1 MVQHEPGEDVK
12 PTGAPVAGPSGPG
25 EWECV
30 CRALGLVGVACFIAF
45 AFTPLPNFISTRLE
59 IPSQLESAGAIV
71 VLGAGVS
78 KDGVLGEDSLR
89 RAIQGVL
96 LQRKGLAPLL
106 VLSGPAFKNGPT
118 EAAVR
123 AELARELGVPS
134 NAILTEE
141 TARTTREEAIRI
153 GALLRARQVRR
164 ILLVTSPYHMLRA
177 QRLFERAGFEV
188 LPATAE
194 DGSRTDKSPG
204 GRLKFMRQVLQ
215 EVLARLYYQAA
226 GYL

>member
-1 MVQHEPGEDVK
+1 MEQHEPGEDLK
-12 PTGAPVAGPSGPG
+12 SADDPAAGPSGPG
-25 EWECV
+25 KWECV
-30 CRALGLVGVACFIAF
+30 CRALGLVGVACFIVV

-59 IPSQLESAGAIV
+59 IPSQLEPAGAIV

-106 VLSGPAFKNGPT
+106 VLFGPAFKNGPT

-134 NAILTEE
+134 SAILTQE

-204 GRLKFMRQVLQ
+204 GRLKFMRQVIQ
-215 EVLARLYYQAA
+215 EVLARLYYQVA

>member
-1 MVQHEPGEDVK
+1 M
-12 PTGAPVAGPSGPG
+12 
-25 EWECV
+25 
-30 CRALGLVGVACFIAF
+30 ACFFAI
-45 AFTPLPNFISTRLE
+45 AFTPLPNFISRRLE
-59 IPSQLESAGAIV
+59 IPSQLEPAGAIV
-71 VLGAGVS
+71 VLAASVS
-78 KDGVLGEDSLR
+78 EDGVLGEDSLR
-89 RAIQGVL
+89 RAIQGIL

-106 VLSGPAFKNGPT
+106 VLSGPALKNGPT

-123 AELARELGVPS
+123 GELARKLGVPS
-134 NAILTEE
+134 NAILAEE

-153 GALLRARQVRR
+153 GALLHARQVRR
-164 ILLVTSPYHMLRA
+164 ILLVTSTDHMQRA

-194 DGSRTDKSPG
+194 DGSRTSRSPE

-215 EVLARLYYQAA
+215 EVLARLYYRVA